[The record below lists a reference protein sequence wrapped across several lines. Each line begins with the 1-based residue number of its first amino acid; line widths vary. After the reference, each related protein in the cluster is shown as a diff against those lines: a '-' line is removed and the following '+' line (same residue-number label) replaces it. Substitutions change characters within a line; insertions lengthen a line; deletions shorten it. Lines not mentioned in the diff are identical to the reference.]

1 MDFVVRIEGRSL
13 RVRLTESRIEVDG
26 IPVDIDL
33 VPAGTGPVRGI
44 RVEGRTHRVI
54 PRRNGSGTWSLE
66 ANGVRRTAEVLD
78 PGIAA
83 IRDSRAAQGGG
94 GGTMPLRAPMP
105 GLVVRLEVAVGDV
118 VDVGSGL
125 LIVEAMKMENEL
137 RAASAGRVATIHVVE
152 GDVVEKDQVLIEFE
166 SPEGKK

>member
-1 MDFVVRIEGRSL
+1 
-13 RVRLTESRIEVDG
+13 
-26 IPVDIDL
+26 
-33 VPAGTGPVRGI
+33 
-44 RVEGRTHRVI
+44 
-54 PRRNGSGTWSLE
+54 
-66 ANGVRRTAEVLD
+66 
-78 PGIAA
+78 
-83 IRDSRAAQGGG
+83 
-94 GGTMPLRAPMP
+94 MP

-166 SPEGKK
+166 SPEGKT